1 MTTRGATRIRTQKET
16 AMAAKRMVGKSS
28 DLKSNEWVRLTPTV
42 SAHCTMM
49 CVDDDDDVSNSMLHD
64 LEREHLSDYVVHV
77 TSPDDR
83 LLAMYSG
90 RRSRSIRGKF

>member
-1 MTTRGATRIRTQKET
+1 M
-16 AMAAKRMVGKSS
+16 AKRIIRKSS
-28 DLKSNEWVRLTPTV
+28 DLRSNEWVRSTPTV

-49 CVDDDDDVSNSMLHD
+49 CMDDDDVSNSMLHD

>member
-1 MTTRGATRIRTQKET
+1 M
-16 AMAAKRMVGKSS
+16 AKRIIRKSS
-28 DLKSNEWVRLTPTV
+28 DLRSNEWVRSTPTV
-42 SAHCTMM
+42 SAHCTML
-49 CVDDDDDVSNSMLHD
+49 CVDDEDDVSNSMLHD
-64 LEREHLSDYVVHV
+64 LEREYNEHYVVHV

>member
-1 MTTRGATRIRTQKET
+1 MNAQEET
-16 AMAAKRMVGKSS
+16 AMAAKRMTGKSR
-28 DLKSNEWVRLTPTV
+28 DLNSNEWVRLTPTV

-49 CVDDDDDVSNSMLHD
+49 CVEDDDDVSNSMLHD

-83 LLAMYSG
+83 LLAMYAG